1 MTLLLD
7 DDMNDETETSE
18 AQSSEAQSSEAQSSE
33 VETDATKSSE
43 TGSLPELV
51 REALKGVIDPELGL
65 NIVDLG
71 LIYDVEVENGLATV
85 TMTLTSPGCPAGG
98 MIMSGAQEAA
108 RGTEGIE
115 DADVRLVWKPFWTPD
130 RIDPDVRAALGF

>member
-1 MTLLLD
+1 MTSRAD
-7 DDMNDETETSE
+7 DDMNDKTETSE
-18 AQSSEAQSSEAQSSE
+18 QETNETESSEQETSEANTLAEQ
-33 VETDATKSSE
+33 
-43 TGSLPELV
+43 V

-71 LIYDVEVENGLATV
+71 LIYDVEVEDGQATV

-108 RGTEGIE
+108 RGTEGVE

>member
-1 MTLLLD
+1 MTSRAD
-7 DDMNDETETSE
+7 DDMNDETEI
-18 AQSSEAQSSEAQSSE
+18 
-33 VETDATKSSE
+33 SE
-43 TGSLPELV
+43 TETNDQVSGEQESGEANTGETNSLAEQV

-71 LIYDVEVENGLATV
+71 LIYDVEVEDGLATV

-108 RGTEGIE
+108 RGTEGVN

>member
-1 MTLLLD
+1 MTSRAD
-7 DDMNDETETSE
+7 DDMNDETETN
-18 AQSSEAQSSEAQSSE
+18 
-33 VETDATKSSE
+33 ETETSE
-43 TGSLPELV
+43 TESGELESGEANTLAEQV
-51 REALKGVIDPELGL
+51 RESLKGVIDPELGL

-71 LIYDVEVENGLATV
+71 LIYDVEVEDGQATV

-108 RGTEGIE
+108 RGTEGVE